1 MATNT
6 LNTRVVICSKT
17 TSQWANVTTVPLKGE
32 ICIEWISED
41 SNTLP
46 KMKVGNGTDVYAD
59 LPYATFTE
67 KEIKAFISQAAFD
80 LQPATASA
88 LGGVKIG
95 SNVNV
100 AADGTI
106 SIPVA
111 SATSATAGTAGVMSV
126 ADKNKLNNIEAGAD
140 ATDFIVQ
147 GTDDSDVYH
156 ITNGATV
163 KLNNSSVTLNGTSAV
178 FTIDSA
184 STSKAGIVQLSDS
197 TSSDS
202 STTAATSK
210 AVKEAYDKANSAVST
225 VKQDGVTGATVNR
238 FGTCTIAAATAA
250 KTVSITTGT
259 FALEAG
265 AKVTVKFNN
274 ANTASSPT
282 LNVNGTGAKN
292 IFHNGAQITSGVN
305 KGLLAGVCDFV
316 YDGTQWHL
324 VGNYHDTTYSTA
336 TTSANGLMSSTD
348 KSNLDSLTG
357 KNHITAITDG
367 STTAGVAAKSTSLLF
382 DNATVNYVTDDDSKI
397 EITPKSAS
405 TSQKGIVQLNSA
417 TNSTSTSQAAT
428 PSAVKSAYDLANAAM
443 PKSGGTFTGAVTLNA
458 DPTTDLGA
466 ATKQYVDTQITS
478 AISASDAMVFK
489 GTLGTGGTVTAVPT
503 SNVTKGDTYK
513 IITAGTWAG
522 YSGCKVGDLLI
533 AMTTG
538 ASVTANTTNWAY
550 VPSGNENETTI
561 KYSTTTQNLTTS
573 AQTGAITVGEAA
585 TKQVDTSI
593 SAGSTSTKLPTSK
606 AVAEFVEGKGY
617 ITSSGTAN
625 KANTLTTPRTI
636 AVGGSATSTATSF
649 DGSQNITIPLTGV
662 DTNILYQTVGNTLI
676 IDGNFT

>member
-67 KEIKAFISQAAFD
+67 KEIKAFISQAAFN

-100 AADGTI
+100 TTDGTI

-163 KLNNSSVTLNGTSAV
+163 KLNNSSVALDGTSAV

-238 FGTCTIAAATAA
+238 FGTCSIAAATAA

-324 VGNYHDTTYSTA
+324 VGNYHDTTYST
-336 TTSANGLMSSTD
+336 GLMSSTD
-348 KSNLDSLTG
+348 KSKLNTLDSRSYI
-357 KNHITAITDG
+357 NAITDG
-367 STTAGVAAKSTSLLF
+367 TNTAGIAAKGTSLLF
-382 DNATVNYVTDDDSKI
+382 DNTSIDYQVGSDDKII

-428 PSAVKSAYDLANAAM
+428 PSAVKSAYDLASAAM

-458 DPTTDLGA
+458 DPTADLGA

-478 AISASDAMVFK
+478 KIAASDALVYR
-489 GTLGTGGTVTAVPT
+489 GTLGTGGTVTALPT
-503 SNVTKGDTYK
+503 SGVVKGDCYKVLVAATY
-513 IITAGTWAG
+513 AEQAA
-522 YSGCKVGDLLI
+522 KVGDLYI
-533 AMTTG
+533 ALNSG
-538 ASVTANTTNWAY
+538 NVTATAANWTLIE
-550 VPSGNENETTI
+550 SGNENETFLR
-561 KYSTTTQNLTTS
+561 YSTTTTNLTTT
-573 AQTGAITVGEAA
+573 AQSGTITLAEGA
-585 TKQVDTSI
+585 TKQVDTSLTT
-593 SAGSTSTKLPTSK
+593 GTTSTKLPTSK
-606 AVAEFVEGKGY
+606 AVVDYIAGKNY
-617 ITSSGTAN
+617 ITSSATVS
-625 KANTLTTPRTI
+625 KANQLTNSHDFSITG
-636 AVGGSATSTATSF
+636 AVTAAKVSFNGTQDVALNATAVSTTALY
-649 DGSQNITIPLTGV
+649 IPNNDV
-662 DTNILYQTVGNTLI
+662 LI
-676 IDGNFT
+676 IDGNFS

>member
-17 TSQWANVTTVPLKGE
+17 TSQWANITTVPLKGE

-67 KEIKAFISQAAFD
+67 KEIKAFISQAAFN
-80 LQPATASA
+80 LQP
-88 LGGVKIG
+88 
-95 SNVNV
+95 
-100 AADGTI
+100 
-106 SIPVA
+106 
-111 SATSATAGTAGVMSV
+111 
-126 ADKNKLNNIEAGAD
+126 
-140 ATDFIVQ
+140 
-147 GTDDSDVYH
+147 
-156 ITNGATV
+156 
-163 KLNNSSVTLNGTSAV
+163 
-178 FTIDSA
+178 
-184 STSKAGIVQLSDS
+184 
-197 TSSDS
+197 
-202 STTAATSK
+202 
-210 AVKEAYDKANSAVST
+210 
-225 VKQDGVTGATVNR
+225 
-238 FGTCTIAAATAA
+238 
-250 KTVSITTGT
+250 
-259 FALEAG
+259 
-265 AKVTVKFNN
+265 
-274 ANTASSPT
+274 
-282 LNVNGTGAKN
+282 
-292 IFHNGAQITSGVN
+292 
-305 KGLLAGVCDFV
+305 
-316 YDGTQWHL
+316 
-324 VGNYHDTTYSTA
+324 A

-348 KSNLDSLTG
+348 KSALNTLNSRSYI
-357 KNHITAITDG
+357 NAITDG
-367 STTAGVAAKSTSLLF
+367 TNTAGVAAKGTSLLF
-382 DNATVNYVTDDDSKI
+382 DNTSIDYQVGSDDKII

-458 DPTTDLGA
+458 DPTADLGA

-478 AISASDAMVFK
+478 KIAASDAMVFK

-550 VPSGNENETTI
+550 VPSGDESTTSI
-561 KYSTTTQNLTTS
+561 KYSTTTQTLTTS

-593 SAGSTSTKLPTSK
+593 SAVSTSTKLPTSQ
-606 AVAEFVEGKGY
+606 AVATFVEGKGY

-662 DTNILYQTVGNTLI
+662 DTNILYQTAGNVLV

>member
-67 KEIKAFISQAAFD
+67 KEIKAFISQAAFN

-100 AADGTI
+100 TSDGTI

-147 GTDDSDVYH
+147 GADDSDVYH

-210 AVKEAYDKANSAVST
+210 AVKAAYDKANSAVST
-225 VKQDGVTGATVNR
+225 VKQDGITGATVNR
-238 FGTCTIAAATAA
+238 FGTCSIAAATAA

-265 AKVTVKFNN
+265 AKVTVKFTN
-274 ANTASSPT
+274 ANSANSPT

-324 VGNYHDTTYSTA
+324 VGNYHDTTYSNA

-348 KSNLDSLTG
+348 KSALNTLNGRSYI
-357 KNHITAITDG
+357 NAITDG
-367 STTAGVAAKSTSLLF
+367 TNTAGIAAKGTSLLF
-382 DNATVNYVTDDDSKI
+382 DNTSIDYQVGSDDKII

-458 DPTTDLGA
+458 DPTADLGA
-466 ATKQYVDTQITS
+466 ATKQYVDTQITEKL
-478 AISASDAMVFK
+478 DAANSMHFV
-489 GTLGTGGTVTAVPT
+489 GTVGSGGTVTALPT
-503 SNVTKGDTYK
+503 SGVSAGDVYK
-513 IITAGTWAG
+513 VYKNGIYAGQSA
-522 YSGCKVGDLLI
+522 KVGDLFI
-533 AMTTG
+533 ALVDGSPAADATG
-538 ASVTANTTNWAY
+538 WAY
-550 VPSGNENETTI
+550 VPSGNEDQTYL
-561 KYSTTTQNLTTS
+561 KYSTTTSDLTTTAKS
-573 AQTGAITVGEAA
+573 GTITLGEASI
-585 TKQVDTSI
+585 KQVDTSI
-593 SAGSTSTKLPTSK
+593 SAGSSSTKLPTSQ
-606 AVAEFVEGKGY
+606 AVATFVEGKGY

-662 DTNILYQTVGNTLI
+662 DTNILYQTAGNVLV

>member
-67 KEIKAFISQAAFD
+67 KEIKAFISQAAFN

-100 AADGTI
+100 TTDGTI

-163 KLNNSSVTLNGTSAV
+163 KLNNSSVALDGTSAV

-238 FGTCTIAAATAA
+238 FGTCSIAAATAA

-348 KSNLDSLTG
+348 KSKLNTLDSRSYI
-357 KNHITAITDG
+357 NAITDG
-367 STTAGVAAKSTSLLF
+367 TNTAGIAAKGTSLLF
-382 DNATVNYVTDDDSKI
+382 DNTSIDYQVGSDDKII

-428 PSAVKSAYDLANAAM
+428 PSAVKSAYDLASAAM

-458 DPTTDLGA
+458 DPTADLGA

-478 AISASDAMVFK
+478 KIAASDALVYR
-489 GTLGTGGTVTAVPT
+489 GTLGTGGTVTALPT
-503 SNVTKGDTYK
+503 SGVVKGDCYKVLVAATY
-513 IITAGTWAG
+513 AEQAA
-522 YSGCKVGDLLI
+522 KVGDLYI
-533 AMTTG
+533 ALNSG
-538 ASVTANTTNWAY
+538 NVTATAANWTLIE
-550 VPSGNENETTI
+550 SGNENETFLR
-561 KYSTTTQNLTTS
+561 YSTTTTNLTTT
-573 AQTGAITVGEAA
+573 AQSGTITLAEGA
-585 TKQVDTSI
+585 TKQVDTSLTT
-593 SAGSTSTKLPTSK
+593 GTTSTKLPTSK
-606 AVAEFVEGKGY
+606 AVVDYIAGKNY
-617 ITSSGTAN
+617 ITSSATVS
-625 KANTLTTPRTI
+625 KANQLTNSHDFSITG
-636 AVGGSATSTATSF
+636 AVTAAKVSFNGTQDVALNATAVSTTALY
-649 DGSQNITIPLTGV
+649 IPNNDV
-662 DTNILYQTVGNTLI
+662 LI
-676 IDGNFT
+676 IDGNFS

>member
-17 TSQWANVTTVPLKGE
+17 TSQWANITTVPLKGE

-67 KEIKAFISQAAFD
+67 KEIKAFISQAAFN

-100 AADGTI
+100 TSDGTI

-184 STSKAGIVQLSDS
+184 STSKAGIVQLS
-197 TSSDS
+197 
-202 STTAATSK
+202 
-210 AVKEAYDKANSAVST
+210 
-225 VKQDGVTGATVNR
+225 
-238 FGTCTIAAATAA
+238 
-250 KTVSITTGT
+250 
-259 FALEAG
+259 
-265 AKVTVKFNN
+265 
-274 ANTASSPT
+274 
-282 LNVNGTGAKN
+282 
-292 IFHNGAQITSGVN
+292 
-305 KGLLAGVCDFV
+305 
-316 YDGTQWHL
+316 
-324 VGNYHDTTYSTA
+324 
-336 TTSANGLMSSTD
+336 
-348 KSNLDSLTG
+348 
-357 KNHITAITDG
+357 
-367 STTAGVAAKSTSLLF
+367 
-382 DNATVNYVTDDDSKI
+382 
-397 EITPKSAS
+397 
-405 TSQKGIVQLNSA
+405 SA

-428 PSAVKSAYDLANAAM
+428 PSAVKSAYDKANAAM

-458 DPTTDLGA
+458 DPTADLGA

-478 AISASDAMVFK
+478 KIAASDAMVFK

-503 SNVTKGDTYK
+503 TGVVKGDTYK
-513 IITAGTWAG
+513 VITAGTWAG
-522 YSGCKVGDLLI
+522 SACKVGDLLI
-533 AMTTG
+533 ALNSG
-538 ASVTANTTNWAY
+538 SVEANTTNWAY

-606 AVAEFVEGKGY
+606 AVATFVEGKGY
-617 ITSSGTAN
+617 ITNSGTAN

-662 DTNILYQTVGNTLI
+662 DTNILYQTAGNVLV

>member
-46 KMKVGNGTDVYAD
+46 KMKVGNGTDVYAG

-67 KEIKAFISQAAFD
+67 KEIKAFISQAAFN

-100 AADGTI
+100 TTDGTI

-163 KLNNSSVTLNGTSAV
+163 KLNNSSVALDGTSAV

-238 FGTCTIAAATAA
+238 FGTCSIAAATAA

-348 KSNLDSLTG
+348 KSKLNTLDSRSYI
-357 KNHITAITDG
+357 NAITDG
-367 STTAGVAAKSTSLLF
+367 TNTAGIAAKGTSLLF
-382 DNATVNYVTDDDSKI
+382 DNTSIDYQVGSDDKII

-428 PSAVKSAYDLANAAM
+428 PSAVKSAYDLASAAM

-458 DPTTDLGA
+458 DPTADLGA

-478 AISASDAMVFK
+478 KIAASDALVYR
-489 GTLGTGGTVTAVPT
+489 GTLGTGGTVTALPT
-503 SNVTKGDTYK
+503 SGVVKGDCYKVLVAATY
-513 IITAGTWAG
+513 AEQAA
-522 YSGCKVGDLLI
+522 KVGDLYI
-533 AMTTG
+533 ALNSG
-538 ASVTANTTNWAY
+538 NVTATAANWTLIE
-550 VPSGNENETTI
+550 SGNENETFLR
-561 KYSTTTQNLTTS
+561 YSTTTTNLTTT
-573 AQTGAITVGEAA
+573 AQSGTITLAEGA
-585 TKQVDTSI
+585 TKQVDTSLTT
-593 SAGSTSTKLPTSK
+593 GTTSTKLPTSK
-606 AVAEFVEGKGY
+606 AVVDYIAGKNY
-617 ITSSGTAN
+617 ITSSATVS
-625 KANTLTTPRTI
+625 KANQLTNSHDFSITG
-636 AVGGSATSTATSF
+636 AVTAAKVSFNGTQDVALNATAVSTTALY
-649 DGSQNITIPLTGV
+649 IPNNDV
-662 DTNILYQTVGNTLI
+662 LI
-676 IDGNFT
+676 IDGNFS